1 MKTPTPSTDT
11 RSTVDKLLY
20 TPVEAAHALGVSRST
35 VYELIASDVL
45 ASVRIG
51 SCRRV
56 PVEALRSYVR
66 KLSAKP
72 KSGSS
77 AQLRS
82 APAQT
87 GLWS

>member
-1 MKTPTPSTDT
+1 VKTPTPSTDT

-35 VYELIASDVL
+35 VYELIASHVL

-66 KLSAKP
+66 KLSTKP

>member
-35 VYELIASDVL
+35 VYELMASDLL
-45 ASVRIG
+45 ASVQIG

-56 PVEALRSYVR
+56 PVEALRSFVR
-66 KLSAKP
+66 KLSTKP
-72 KSGSS
+72 KSGPSTHR
-77 AQLRS
+77 RS
-82 APAQT
+82 APDQP